1 MYPLNER
8 STMLQAQEILVERYQ
23 LQRVLGKSAIRQTW
37 LARDLTNEEQVVVKL
52 LTANDQLQWYDIQ
65 LFERE
70 AKVLQQLDHPRIPQY
85 YDDFVLE
92 GDVIYFALVQEYIP
106 AKSIKELLASG
117 TTFSETQVREIA
129 IAVLK
134 ILIYLHKLNP
144 PVLHR
149 DIKPSNL
156 LLDEST
162 NKIQIYLVDFGAVQ
176 DRVAA
181 EGATFTV
188 VGTYG
193 YAPLEQFGGRATPAS
208 DLYALG
214 ATLINLAT
222 GISPA
227 DLPQFDSRMQF
238 SYLVKF
244 NPGFIRWLQQM
255 TEPNLEYRFQRATEA
270 LKALEINELATNN
283 LTINQIDN
291 QIDPSVLSVRKSLEK
306 LEIYIPTNESP
317 IKLVFGGGALLL
329 WILFIFTSG
338 GIASSWMSLLFFI
351 ISGASAAARF
361 TLPGFVENDIFFNNK
376 KFEIRWKLFGIT
388 FRKQRGN
395 VLEID
400 KAYISQTGGIGHKK
414 VLEIILAVGINEYS
428 FGRLKAGLTKEESRC
443 IASEIRNWLG
453 I

>member
-1 MYPLNER
+1 
-8 STMLQAQEILVERYQ
+8 MLRAQEILVERYK

-37 LARDLTNEEQVVVKL
+37 LARDLKNQEQVVVKL
-52 LTANDQLQWYDIQ
+52 LTANDQLQWCDIE

-70 AKVLQQLDHPRIPQY
+70 AKVLRQLDHPRIPQY

-92 GDVIYFALVQEYIP
+92 GDVIYFALVQEYIR
-106 AKSIKELLASG
+106 AKSIKELLACG
-117 TTFSETQVREIA
+117 KTFSETEVREIA

-162 NKIQIYLVDFGAVQ
+162 NKNQIYLVDFGAVQ

-193 YAPLEQFGGRATPAS
+193 YAPLEQFGGRATAAS

-227 DLPQFDSRMQF
+227 DLPQFDSKIQF
-238 SYLVKF
+238 SHLVKL
-244 NPGFIRWLQQM
+244 NPGFVRWLQQM
-255 TEPNLEYRFQRATEA
+255 TEPNLDYRFGKAAEA
-270 LKALEINELATNN
+270 LKTLEKNELATNN
-283 LTINQIDN
+283 TSRNIYHTT
-291 QIDPSVLSVRKSLEK
+291 VLIIKSLDE
-306 LEIYIPTNESP
+306 LEIYIPTKKNA
-317 IKLVFGGGALLL
+317 IQLVFEGDTPFSFLWLLLIFNAGGAVSA
-329 WILFIFTSG
+329 WVGWVS
-338 GIASSWMSLLFFI
+338 FI
-351 ISGASAAARF
+351 IGASIIAWLI
-361 TLPGFVENDIFFNNK
+361 LPGFVENNICFNNK
-376 KFEIRWKLFGIT
+376 KFEIRWELFGMT
-388 FRKQRGN
+388 LKKQRGN
-395 VLEID
+395 VSEID
-400 KAYISQTGGIGHKK
+400 KVYISRTGGIGWKK
-414 VLEIILAVGINEYS
+414 LPEIILTVGVDEYF
-428 FGRLKAGLTKEESRC
+428 FGRFKTGLTEEESQC
-443 IASEIRNWLG
+443 IASEIRDWLG

>member
-1 MYPLNER
+1 
-8 STMLQAQEILVERYQ
+8 MLQAQEILVEQYQ
-23 LQRVLGKSAIRQTW
+23 LQRVLGKSPIRQTW
-37 LARDLTNEEQVVVKL
+37 LARDLKNEEQVVIKL
-52 LTANDQLQWYDIQ
+52 LSANDQLQWSDIQ

-70 AKVLQQLDHPRIPQY
+70 AKVLRHLDHPRIPQY

-117 TTFSETQVREIA
+117 KTFSETQVREIA
-129 IAVLK
+129 IAVLE

-162 NKIQIYLVDFGAVQ
+162 NQNQIYLVDFGAVQ

-227 DLPQFDSRMQF
+227 DLPQFDSKMQF
-238 SYLVKF
+238 SHLVEF
-244 NPGFIRWLQQM
+244 NPGFVKWLQQM
-255 TEPNLEYRFQRATEA
+255 TEPNLKYRFQRATEA
-270 LKALEINELATNN
+270 LKALEINKLATNN
-283 LTINQIDN
+283 LTINKIDN
-291 QIDPSVLSVRKSLEK
+291 QIFDRSVLSVRKSLEK

-329 WILFIFTSG
+329 WILFIFTYG
-338 GIASSWMSLLFFI
+338 GMESIWMNLLLF
-351 ISGASAAARF
+351 ISGASVAARF
-361 TLPGFVENDIFFNNK
+361 TLPGFIENDVCFNNK
-376 KFEIRWKLFGIT
+376 IFEIRWKLFGIT
-388 FRKQRGN
+388 LIKQRGN
-395 VLEID
+395 ILEIE
-400 KAYISQTGGIGHKK
+400 KAYISRTGGIDYKK
-414 VLEIILAVGINEYS
+414 VHEIILAVGINEYS
-428 FGRLKAGLTKEESRC
+428 FGRLKTGLTEEESRC

>member
-1 MYPLNER
+1 
-8 STMLQAQEILVERYQ
+8 MLQAQKILVERYQ
-23 LQRVLGKSAIRQTW
+23 LLRVLGKSAIRQTW
-37 LARDLTNEEQVVVKL
+37 LAQDLRNQEQVVIKL
-52 LTANDQLQWYDIQ
+52 LTANDQLQWDEIR

-70 AKVLQQLDHPRIPQY
+70 AKVLRQLGHPCIPEY

-106 AKSIKELLASG
+106 AKSIQELLASG
-117 TTFSETQVREIA
+117 KTFSETEVREIA

-156 LLDEST
+156 LLDKST
-162 NKIQIYLVDFGAVQ
+162 NEHQIYLVDFGAVQ

-181 EGATFTV
+181 EGATFTI

-208 DLYALG
+208 DIYALG

-222 GISPA
+222 GVSPA

-238 SYLVKF
+238 SHLVKL
-244 NPGFIRWLQQM
+244 NPGFVKWLGKM
-255 TEPNLEYRFQRATEA
+255 TEPDLDYRFGRATEA
-270 LKALEINELATNN
+270 LKALETNQLATNY
-283 LTINQIDN
+283 IDN
-291 QIDPSVLSVRKSLEK
+291 QIFYPPILSISKSLEK
-306 LEIYIPTNESP
+306 LEIYIPTDENP
-317 IKLVFGGGALLL
+317 MKLVCGGGALLL
-329 WILFIFTSG
+329 WILLILASG
-338 GIASSWMSLLFFI
+338 GIPSTWVGFISFLFVPSI
-351 ISGASAAARF
+351 AAWL

-388 FRKQRGN
+388 LRKQRGN
-395 VLEID
+395 VLEIE
-400 KAYISQTGGIGHKK
+400 KAYISRNGGIGSKK
-414 VLEIILAVGINEYS
+414 VLEIVLAVGVDEYS
-428 FGRLKAGLTKEESRC
+428 FGRLKKGLTKKESQC

>member
-1 MYPLNER
+1 
-8 STMLQAQEILVERYQ
+8 MLQAQEILVERYQ

-70 AKVLQQLDHPRIPQY
+70 AKVLRQLNHPRIPQY

-117 TTFSETQVREIA
+117 TTFSETEVREIA

-156 LLDEST
+156 LLDRSP
-162 NKIQIYLVDFGAVQ
+162 NKNQIYLVDFGAVQ

-222 GISPA
+222 NISPA

-238 SYLVKF
+238 SHLVKF

-270 LKALEINELATNN
+270 LKALETNELAISN
-283 LTINQIDN
+283 IDN
-291 QIDPSVLSVRKSLEK
+291 HILDYSVLSVSKSLEK
-306 LEIYIPTNESP
+306 LEIYIPNDESQ
-317 IKLVFGGGALLL
+317 IKLVFGGGALIL
-329 WILFIFTSG
+329 WILFILTSG
-338 GIASSWMSLLFFI
+338 GMASSWVGWLFFLL
-351 ISGASAAARF
+351 GAAIAAWL
-361 TLPGFVENDIFFNNK
+361 TLPGFVENDIFIDNK

-388 FRKQRGN
+388 LRKQRGN
-395 VLEID
+395 ALEIE
-400 KAYISQTGGIGHKK
+400 KAYISRTGGMGRKK
-414 VLEIILAVGINEYS
+414 VLEIILAVGIDEYS
-428 FGRLKAGLTKEESRC
+428 FGRLKSGLTKDESQH

>member
-1 MYPLNER
+1 
-8 STMLQAQEILVERYQ
+8 MLQAQEILLERYQ

-37 LARDLTNEEQVVVKL
+37 LARDLTNEQQVVVKL
-52 LTANDQLQWYDIQ
+52 LTANDELQWYDIQ

-70 AKVLQQLDHPRIPQY
+70 AKVLRQLNHPRIPQY

-117 TTFSETQVREIA
+117 TTFSETEVREIA

-156 LLDEST
+156 LLDRSP
-162 NKIQIYLVDFGAVQ
+162 NKNQIYLVDFGAVQ

-222 GISPA
+222 NISPA

-238 SYLVKF
+238 SHLVKF

-270 LKALEINELATNN
+270 LKALEINELATSN
-283 LTINQIDN
+283 IDN
-291 QIDPSVLSVRKSLEK
+291 HIFDSSVLSLSKSLEK
-306 LEIYIPTNESP
+306 LEIYIPTDESQ
-317 IKLVFGGGALLL
+317 IKLVFGGGALIL
-329 WILFIFTSG
+329 WILFILTSG
-338 GIASSWMSLLFFI
+338 GMASTWMGWLFFI
-351 ISGASAAARF
+351 LGAAIAAWL
-361 TLPGFVENDIFFNNK
+361 TLPGFVENDIFIDNK

-388 FRKQRGN
+388 LRKQRGN
-395 VLEID
+395 ALEIE
-400 KAYISQTGGIGHKK
+400 KAYISRTGGMGRKK
-414 VLEIILAVGINEYS
+414 VLEIILAVGIDEYS
-428 FGRLKAGLTKEESRC
+428 FGRLKSGLTKDESQH

>member
-1 MYPLNER
+1 
-8 STMLQAQEILVERYQ
+8 MLQTEEILVERYQ

-37 LARDLTNEEQVVVKL
+37 LAQDLTNQEQVVVKL

-70 AKVLQQLDHPRIPQY
+70 AKVLRQLNHLRIPQY

-92 GDVIYFALVQEYIP
+92 RDVIYFALVQEYIP

-117 TTFSETQVREIA
+117 KIFSETEVREIA

-162 NKIQIYLVDFGAVQ
+162 NKNRIYLVDFGAVQ

-238 SYLVKF
+238 SHLVEF
-244 NPGFIRWLQQM
+244 NPGLIKWLQQM
-255 TEPNLEYRFQRATEA
+255 TEPNLEYRFGKATEA
-270 LKALEINELATNN
+270 LEALEINELAINN
-283 LTINQIDN
+283 HN
-291 QIDPSVLSVRKSLEK
+291 
-306 LEIYIPTNESP
+306 
-317 IKLVFGGGALLL
+317 
-329 WILFIFTSG
+329 
-338 GIASSWMSLLFFI
+338 
-351 ISGASAAARF
+351 
-361 TLPGFVENDIFFNNK
+361 
-376 KFEIRWKLFGIT
+376 
-388 FRKQRGN
+388 
-395 VLEID
+395 
-400 KAYISQTGGIGHKK
+400 HKK
-414 VLEIILAVGINEYS
+414 KIIIIIKKIIKIKITRFSTLLYYQ
-428 FGRLKAGLTKEESRC
+428 
-443 IASEIRNWLG
+443 
-453 I
+453 

>member
-1 MYPLNER
+1 
-8 STMLQAQEILVERYQ
+8 MLQAEEILVERYQ

-37 LARDLTNEEQVVVKL
+37 LARDLTNQEQVVVKL
-52 LTANDQLQWYDIQ
+52 LTANDQIQWYDIQ

-70 AKVLQQLDHPRIPQY
+70 AKVLRQLNHPRIPQY

-92 GDVIYFALVQEYIP
+92 RDVIYFALVQEYIA

-117 TTFSETQVREIA
+117 KIFSETEVREIA

-162 NKIQIYLVDFGAVQ
+162 NKNQIYLVDFGAVQ

-238 SYLVKF
+238 SHLIEF
-244 NPGFIRWLQQM
+244 NPGLIKWLQQM
-255 TEPNLEYRFQRATEA
+255 TEPNLEYRFGRATEA
-270 LKALEINELATNN
+270 LEALEINELAINN
-283 LTINQIDN
+283 NNKKNKKNKKNNQIF
-291 QIDPSVLSVRKSLEK
+291 DPSLLSINKSLKK
-306 LEIYIPTNESP
+306 LEIYIPTDESP
-317 IKLVFGGGALLL
+317 TKLLFGGGALLL
-329 WILFIFTSG
+329 WILFIFRSG
-338 GIASSWMSLLFFI
+338 GIESMTSIWGWLFFLL
-351 ISGASAAARF
+351 GALIAAWL
-361 TLPGFVENDIFFNNK
+361 TLPGFVENDIFFDNK

-388 FRKQRGN
+388 LRKQRGN
-395 VLEID
+395 VLEIE
-400 KAYISQTGGIGHKK
+400 KAYISKTGGMGYKK
-414 VLEIILAVGINEYS
+414 VLEIILAVGVDEYS
-428 FGRLKAGLTKEESRC
+428 FGRLKTGLTKKESQY

>member
-1 MYPLNER
+1 
-8 STMLQAQEILVERYQ
+8 MLQAQEILVERYQ

-37 LARDLTNEEQVVVKL
+37 LARDLTNERQVVVKL

-70 AKVLQQLDHPRIPQY
+70 AKVLRQLNHPRIPQY

-117 TTFSETQVREIA
+117 TTFSETEVREIA

-156 LLDEST
+156 LLDRSP
-162 NKIQIYLVDFGAVQ
+162 NKNQIYLVDFGAVQ

-222 GISPA
+222 NISPA

-238 SYLVKF
+238 SHLVKF

-270 LKALEINELATNN
+270 LKALETNELATSN
-283 LTINQIDN
+283 IDN
-291 QIDPSVLSVRKSLEK
+291 HIFDSSVLSVSKSLEK
-306 LEIYIPTNESP
+306 LEIYIPTDESP
-317 IKLVFGGGALLL
+317 IKLVFGGGALIL
-329 WILFIFTSG
+329 WILFILTSG
-338 GIASSWMSLLFFI
+338 GMGGIWVGWLFFLL
-351 ISGASAAARF
+351 GAAIAAWL
-361 TLPGFVENDIFFNNK
+361 TLPGFVENDIFIDNK

-388 FRKQRGN
+388 LRKQRGN
-395 VLEID
+395 ALEIE
-400 KAYISQTGGIGHKK
+400 KAYISRTGGMGRKK
-414 VLEIILAVGINEYS
+414 VLEIILAVGIDEYS
-428 FGRLKAGLTKEESRC
+428 FGRLKSGLTKDESQH